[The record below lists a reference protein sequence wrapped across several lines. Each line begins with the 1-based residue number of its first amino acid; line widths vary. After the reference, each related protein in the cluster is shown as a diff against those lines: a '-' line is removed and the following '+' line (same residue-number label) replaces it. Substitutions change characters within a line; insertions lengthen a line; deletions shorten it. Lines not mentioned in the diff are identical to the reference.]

1 MENLFKSKKINSFL
15 LTMIMIISL
24 FFFIGISGCS
34 ESSDE
39 EGERIFTKIIYRP
52 YSTSKPN
59 GSDKTYGE
67 IISENLLEVSSD
79 ILTRLVANYGIG
91 EIEVKDG
98 ESTATVSPNINSV
111 DYQSIFAI
119 SGSLSDGQKNSYAL
133 DMSKLTNSYL
143 DSSNKIFI
151 ISNYSIS
158 SSDAENLVT
167 YDADNLKYVAQS
179 DLVLISN
186 SGGDFSSGGDLESN
200 AAYKYVSGND
210 FAYIF
215 VGGYIGSNSS
225 NNTFNNAGE
234 AKTLLTKL
242 LSTDFNSIQ
251 RKFDATTVVAADT
264 NPHDIKFST
273 WNFYL
278 TESEFSS
285 VSTAEEFLA
294 KYKEKYQLSVAVEI
308 ANAILTRH
316 YYVVEDVPNSED
328 ISYPVFEEY
337 NALYEKASSFN
348 LTMENKKNASTNV
361 NEIIRTYTFDSEKS
375 NSDKIAYLTY
385 STKYID
391 HIGLLSSEK
400 SILASALIDGVSG
413 GATLDLTKAENIL
426 SATLQNYQANPI
438 LEYITL
444 SKVPIDDVEIK
455 GYLQSIVFMSEAEY
469 DMGDASVCFNFETKD
484 ENYQLNYLM
493 AVRNSEGYFPETVE
507 VEVEDGEWNFY
518 LDAPKDGS
526 KMDKFV
532 DNLPSGLI
540 GVDDTISRD
549 LSQYF
554 VYGKDTN
561 LNMSM
566 GCYWCFNDEEA
577 SFVEYAFATPDL
589 FYTVEF
595 KKLSLFIE

>member
-15 LTMIMIISL
+15 LAMIMIISL
-24 FFFIGISGCS
+24 FFFISVSGCS
-34 ESSDE
+34 EK
-39 EGERIFTKIIYRP
+39 RIFTKIVYRP
-52 YSTSKPN
+52 YSTSKPS
-59 GSDKTYGE
+59 GIDKTYGE

-98 ESTATVSPNINSV
+98 DSTTTVSPNINSV
-111 DYQSIFAI
+111 NYQSIFAI
-119 SGSLSDGQKNSYAL
+119 SSSLSDEQKCSYAL

-143 DSSNKIFI
+143 DGDNKIFI
-151 ISNYSIS
+151 ISNYSVS
-158 SSDAENLVT
+158 TSDAETLVT
-167 YDADNLKYVAQS
+167 YDSENSKYVSQS

-186 SGGDFSSGGDLESN
+186 SGGDFSSGSDLDPN
-200 AAYKYVSGND
+200 AAYKYESGSD

-215 VGGYIGSNSS
+215 VGGYIGSDSS
-225 NNTFNNAGE
+225 ANTFNNAGE
-234 AKTLLTKL
+234 AKTLLTNL
-242 LSTDFNSIQ
+242 LSTEFNSIQ
-251 RKFDATTVVAADT
+251 RKFDATTVVAADG

-273 WNFYL
+273 WNFSL

-294 KYKEKYQLSVAVEI
+294 KYKEKYLLSVAVEI

-328 ISYPVFEEY
+328 ISYTIFEEY
-337 NALYEKASSFN
+337 NALYEKASSFS

-361 NEIIRTYTFDSEKS
+361 NEIVRTYIFDSEKS
-375 NSDKIAYLTY
+375 NADKIAYLTY

-391 HIGLLSSEK
+391 HIGLLASEK
-400 SILASALIDGVSG
+400 NILTYLLISG
-413 GATLDLTKAENIL
+413 IAGGETLETAKVDNIL
-426 SATLQNYQANPI
+426 SATLQNYKANPI

-455 GYLQSIVFMSEAEY
+455 GYLQSIIFMSEAEH
-469 DMGDASVCFNFETKD
+469 DMGDASVCFNFQPKD
-484 ENYQLNYLM
+484 DNAQFNYLM

-507 VEVEDGEWNFY
+507 VDAEDGEWNFY
-518 LDAPKDGS
+518 LDAPKSGS

-561 LNMSM
+561 LNMAM

-595 KKLSLFIE
+595 KKISLFIE

>member
-24 FFFIGISGCS
+24 FFFISVSGCS

-39 EGERIFTKIIYRP
+39 EGERIFTKIVYRP
-52 YSTSKPN
+52 YSTSKPS
-59 GSDKTYGE
+59 GIDKTYGE

-98 ESTATVSPNINSV
+98 DSTTTVSPNINSV
-111 DYQSIFAI
+111 NYQSIFAI
-119 SGSLSDGQKNSYAL
+119 SSSLSDEQKSSYAL

-143 DSSNKIFI
+143 DGDNKIFI
-151 ISNYSIS
+151 ISNYSVS
-158 SSDAENLVT
+158 TSDAETLVT
-167 YDADNLKYVAQS
+167 YDSENSKYVSQS

-186 SGGDFSSGGDLESN
+186 SGGDFSSGSGLDPN
-200 AAYKYVSGND
+200 AAYKYESGSD

-215 VGGYIGSNSS
+215 VGGYIGSDSS
-225 NNTFNNAGE
+225 ANTFNNAGE
-234 AKTLLTKL
+234 AKTLLTNL
-242 LSTDFNSIQ
+242 LSTEFNSIQ
-251 RKFDATTVVAADT
+251 RKFDATTVVAADG

-273 WNFYL
+273 WNFSL

-294 KYKEKYQLSVAVEI
+294 KYKEKYLLSVAVEI

-328 ISYPVFEEY
+328 ISYTIFEEY
-337 NALYEKASSFN
+337 NALYEKASSFS

-361 NEIIRTYTFDSEKS
+361 NEIVRTYIFDSEKS
-375 NSDKIAYLTY
+375 NADKIAYLTY

-391 HIGLLSSEK
+391 HIGLLASEK
-400 SILASALIDGVSG
+400 NILTYLLIG
-413 GATLDLTKAENIL
+413 GIAGGETLETAKVDNIL
-426 SATLQNYQANPI
+426 SATLQNYKANPI

-455 GYLQSIVFMSEAEY
+455 GYLQSIIFMSEAEY
-469 DMGDASVCFNFETKD
+469 DMGDASVCFNFQPKD
-484 ENYQLNYLM
+484 DNAQFNYLM

-507 VEVEDGEWNFY
+507 VDVEDGEWNFY
-518 LDAPKDGS
+518 LDAPKSGS

-532 DNLPSGLI
+532 DNLPSSLI

-589 FYTVEF
+589 FYTIEF
-595 KKLSLFIE
+595 KKISLFIE